1 MNYSEFFN
9 NNYYDAD
16 EEVTSG
22 DIATVDAPLGDDED
36 DTYEADGKA
45 YVDFDPDEGCDPAY
59 EDDDDPDVC
68 PDCGRYPCVCGES
81 DDIDPDQAYEDDD
94 EDEYY
99 DTPHG
104 LIDSRRC
111 REDDDDDDD
120 LDDDDDVDE
129 YYDIPHGL
137 KDARC
142 REDDD
147 IDLDQ
152 AYEDDD
158 LDAAAYEDDD
168 YCPDCDTPYGLG
180 DSRCREDD
188 DIPDVDECGDY
199 NLDPDY

>member
-22 DIATVDAPLGDDED
+22 DIATVDTPLGDDED
-36 DTYEADGKA
+36 DTYETDGKA
-45 YVDFDPDEGCDPAY
+45 YVDFDPDPDEGCEDGDCDPAY

-81 DDIDPDQAYEDDD
+81 DDVDLDQAYDDD
-94 EDEYY
+94 DEYY
-99 DTPHG
+99 DTPYG

-111 REDDDDDDD
+111 REDDDEDDDLEDDDDDD
-120 LDDDDDVDE
+120 LDDDDVDE
-129 YYDIPHGL
+129 YYDTPHGIR
-137 KDARC
+137 DARC

-152 AYEDDD
+152 T
-158 LDAAAYEDDD
+158 YEDDD
-168 YCPDCDTPYGLG
+168 YCDTPYGLG

>member
-129 YYDIPHGL
+129 YYDTPHGL

-152 AYEDDD
+152 
-158 LDAAAYEDDD
+158 AYEDDD

>member
-45 YVDFDPDEGCDPAY
+45 YVDFDPDEGCEDGDCDPAY
-59 EDDDDPDVC
+59 EDDEDPDVC

-81 DDIDPDQAYEDDD
+81 DDIDLDQAYE
-94 EDEYY
+94 
-99 DTPHG
+99 
-104 LIDSRRC
+104 
-111 REDDDDDDD
+111 
-120 LDDDDDVDE
+120 DDDDVDE
-129 YYDIPHGL
+129 YYDTPHGL